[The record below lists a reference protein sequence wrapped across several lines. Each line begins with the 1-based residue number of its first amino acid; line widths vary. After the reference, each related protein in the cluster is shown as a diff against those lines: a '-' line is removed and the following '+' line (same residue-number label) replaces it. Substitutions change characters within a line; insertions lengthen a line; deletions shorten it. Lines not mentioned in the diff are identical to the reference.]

1 MWAAVIVLVLV
12 CGYNYID
19 NHLPSRYK
27 LNNSVGWN
35 AYFFVALK
43 GGEFLMQGLIA
54 SIVVAI
60 GLYIIM
66 HILNLPSYL
75 FGWYE
80 PFTFVDSIFNIRVSG
95 MSFWTILWLSLTVLI
110 SIGKTA
116 DVKKRNQSPQKR
128 MEDFRE
134 VAKVYAIESLLLES
148 FERMDDG
155 LLVFVTLKSRKVY
168 VGMVDGIRFEGMDI
182 NTLVLIPFMS
192 GYREKDTLTFHV
204 EHNYTDHYAQQGI
217 NFSSEPLS
225 VFQFRHVL
233 PYEQIES
240 FSLFN
245 VNTYNVF
252 QEVAKEKEIKK
263 KSETDSN

>member
-1 MWAAVIVLVLV
+1 
-12 CGYNYID
+12 
-19 NHLPSRYK
+19 
-27 LNNSVGWN
+27 
-35 AYFFVALK
+35 
-43 GGEFLMQGLIA
+43 
-54 SIVVAI
+54 
-60 GLYIIM
+60 
-66 HILNLPSYL
+66 
-75 FGWYE
+75 
-80 PFTFVDSIFNIRVSG
+80 
-95 MSFWTILWLSLTVLI
+95 
-110 SIGKTA
+110 
-116 DVKKRNQSPQKR
+116 
-128 MEDFRE
+128 
-134 VAKVYAIESLLLES
+134 
-148 FERMDDG
+148 
-155 LLVFVTLKSRKVY
+155 RKVY

-204 EHNYTDHYAQQGI
+204 EHNYTDHYSQQGI